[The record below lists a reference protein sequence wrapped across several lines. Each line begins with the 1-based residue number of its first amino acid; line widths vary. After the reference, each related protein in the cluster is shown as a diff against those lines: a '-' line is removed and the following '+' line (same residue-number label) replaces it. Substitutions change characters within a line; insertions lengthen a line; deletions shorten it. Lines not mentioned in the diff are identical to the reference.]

1 MIIYIL
7 LKRLKILLFLF
18 PVFKWLLF
26 TVLRSWQAVFKFGF
40 FFPRI
45 RRSFRILKGSEYTIF
60 NCFWY
65 FFLNCLRGKFITHLT
80 LTSHVLLLLNVYN
93 LKLETAYKIFSC
105 FPFFRSFKIRN
116 LRFIFSNIFC
126 QVQYTSVALRGL
138 TLSLRQKMF
147 TFPLI
152 NII

>member
-26 TVLRSWQAVFKFGF
+26 TVLRSWQTVFKFGF

-65 FFLNCLRGKFITHLT
+65 FFLNCLRGKFIIHLT
-80 LTSHVLLLLNVYN
+80 LTSHVLFLLTVYN
-93 LKLETAYKIFSC
+93 LKLETAYKILSC
-105 FPFFRSFKIRN
+105 FPFFEIRI
-116 LRFIFSNIFC
+116 LRFNFSNILC
-126 QVQYTSVALRGL
+126 HVQFTSVALRGL

>member
-80 LTSHVLLLLNVYN
+80 LTSHVLFLLNVYN
-93 LKLETAYKIFSC
+93 LKIRNSLQNIFVFS
-105 FPFFRSFKIRN
+105 FFRSFKIRN
-116 LRFIFSNIFC
+116 LRLIFSNILC
-126 QVQYTSVALRGL
+126 HVQFTSVALRGL

>member
-26 TVLRSWQAVFKFGF
+26 TVLRSWQTVFKFGF

-65 FFLNCLRGKFITHLT
+65 FFLNCLRGKFIIHLT
-80 LTSHVLLLLNVYN
+80 LTSHVLFLLTVYN
-93 LKLETAYKIFSC
+93 LKLETAYKILSC
-105 FPFFRSFKIRN
+105 FPFFEIRI
-116 LRFIFSNIFC
+116 LRFNFF
-126 QVQYTSVALRGL
+126 QYSLSRTIYECSSSRTYSVVETEDVYL
-138 TLSLRQKMF
+138 
-147 TFPLI
+147 PL
-152 NII
+152 N